1 MAKNK
6 EVPSIDF
13 FNFGEFFGH
22 PDNNIDE
29 EIENMSEMEAL
40 DVLSH
45 AWVEIRILL
54 CLVKIY

>member
-1 MAKNK
+1 MT
-6 EVPSIDF
+6 F

-22 PDNNIDE
+22 PDNNIGE
-29 EIENMSEMEAL
+29 ELEKLSEVGAL

-45 AWVEIRILL
+45 AWAEIRILL